1 MSLQVYNKTDPPISV
16 IVDNDTY
23 FDGHTEL
30 DSGDM
35 CAGILKVIDKAV
47 YNSPAT
53 FIGRDPSLGALYK
66 QHLSTGTKTLL
77 NVLNHPDKCFS
88 TIECGYNAISYML
101 NFKQGNV
108 YIPNTF
114 IFSPGLTSDNIDIVW
129 DGKHFTKLSKF
140 NVLWGESGSGK
151 TFLFSKIKSYLQ
163 DAVVVYDSG
172 DLSFNA
178 EICKCIDYGLYTF
191 PGKYYFSGGFKEL
204 TVDCTM

>member
-1 MSLQVYNKTDPPISV
+1 MSLQVYNKTDPPMSV

-30 DSGDM
+30 DSGDI
-35 CAGILKVIDKAV
+35 CAGVLKVIDKAV

-53 FIGRDPSLGALYK
+53 FIGRDTSLGALYK

-77 NVLNHPDKCFS
+77 NVLSHPDKCFS

-129 DGKHFTKLSKF
+129 DGKHFTKLSELK
-140 NVLWGESGSGK
+140 G
-151 TFLFSKIKSYLQ
+151 YLSE
-163 DAVVVYDSG
+163 V
-172 DLSFNA
+172 
-178 EICKCIDYGLYTF
+178 
-191 PGKYYFSGGFKEL
+191 
-204 TVDCTM
+204 M

>member
-1 MSLQVYNKTDPPISV
+1 
-16 IVDNDTY
+16 
-23 FDGHTEL
+23 
-30 DSGDM
+30 M

-77 NVLNHPDKCFS
+77 NVLSHPDKCFS

-101 NFKQGNV
+101 NFNQGNV

-129 DGKHFTKLSKF
+129 DGKHFTKLSELK
-140 NVLWGESGSGK
+140 G
-151 TFLFSKIKSYLQ
+151 YLSE
-163 DAVVVYDSG
+163 V
-172 DLSFNA
+172 
-178 EICKCIDYGLYTF
+178 
-191 PGKYYFSGGFKEL
+191 
-204 TVDCTM
+204 M

>member
-35 CAGILKVIDKAV
+35 
-47 YNSPAT
+47 
-53 FIGRDPSLGALYK
+53 YK

-129 DGKHFTKLSKF
+129 DGKHFTKLSELKR
-140 NVLWGESGSGK
+140 
-151 TFLFSKIKSYLQ
+151 YLSE
-163 DAVVVYDSG
+163 V
-172 DLSFNA
+172 
-178 EICKCIDYGLYTF
+178 
-191 PGKYYFSGGFKEL
+191 
-204 TVDCTM
+204 M

>member
-77 NVLNHPDKCFS
+77 NISQHRDLCFD
-88 TIECGYNAISYML
+88 TIECGNNALTLLMGFTEGQAVLHPGVVWDPDIWDSLGVLDGNHFTDLCAISSYM
-101 NFKQGNV
+101 QEMRCRC
-108 YIPNTF
+108 
-114 IFSPGLTSDNIDIVW
+114 D
-129 DGKHFTKLSKF
+129 
-140 NVLWGESGSGK
+140 
-151 TFLFSKIKSYLQ
+151 
-163 DAVVVYDSG
+163 
-172 DLSFNA
+172 
-178 EICKCIDYGLYTF
+178 
-191 PGKYYFSGGFKEL
+191 
-204 TVDCTM
+204 